1 MKKREVYPLKLKW
14 SLISVYAFLCC
25 CSLNLKDEKWWKL
38 EIEMMKNGR
47 SFGEEKEIDMEIETE
62 EDKEV

>member
-1 MKKREVYPLKLKW
+1 
-14 SLISVYAFLCC
+14 
-25 CSLNLKDEKWWKL
+25 L